1 MIIATAG
8 HVDHGKT
15 LLVKAL
21 TGIDTDRLP
30 EEKQRGM
37 TIDLGFAY
45 LPTESG
51 ESIGFVD
58 VPGHER
64 FIRNMLCGVTGVD
77 FVLFIVAADDGPMP
91 QSVEHLAIVDLLGVR
106 AGAVVLTKVDRVA
119 ADRLAE
125 ARQEIAI
132 LTAGSVLA
140 DAPIFPV
147 SSPTGAGIA
156 ELKAHLIEAARQRH
170 RRAARGNFRLAVDRC
185 FTVAGAG
192 VVVTGTVVSGSIG
205 VGDKV
210 RALLSGVAVRVRA
223 IRAQNAQAGSGRA
236 GQRCALNLAG
246 ADLRPNSISRG
257 DWIVGADGPSPV
269 TKLDARIRVLGSEQR
284 PLGHWTSVHLHL
296 GAADVTGR
304 VAVLEGPSI
313 HPGETGLVQLALDR
327 PIGAAHGDGFIVRD
341 QSAQRTIGGGRVIDI
356 FTPPRGRA
364 KPQRL
369 AHIKAMEQEADDRAL
384 AALLE
389 AAPEGLN
396 LSRFA
401 ANRNL
406 RPDEVAALLRPAGIV
421 TVATEAGQYGFASAQ
436 WDRLKASALEVLAA
450 WHRRMPDAVGPSEEM
465 LLAGLKLR
473 LPRATLTAMVAE
485 LARHGLI
492 VRAATGLRLSSHR
505 PRLDPA
511 DARLWSKI
519 APLLEENPLR
529 PPLVQDIAAAL
540 AEDAHKID
548 ALLARAARHGL
559 VVRLSKNRF
568 FQPCA
573 LRQLGDIAEA
583 LAQAS
588 GNRLVTA
595 GAFRDRAGIG
605 RNLTIEVLEFFDR
618 MKFTRRIGD
627 ARQVLRPAG
636 VVFGAGT
643 DGKETHPGGAP
654 GLQIR

>member
-21 TGIDTDRLP
+21 TGVDTDRLP
-30 EEKQRGM
+30 EEKRRGM

-51 ESIGFVD
+51 ESISFVD

-64 FIRNMLCGVTGVD
+64 FMRNMLCGVTGID
-77 FVLFIVAADDGPMP
+77 FVLLIVAADDGPMP
-91 QSVEHLAIVDLLGVR
+91 QSVEHLAIVDLLSVR
-106 AGAVVLTKVDRVA
+106 AGAVALTKIDRVA
-119 ADRLAE
+119 ADRLVE
-125 ARQEIAI
+125 AREEIAF
-132 LTAGSVLA
+132 LTTGSILA

-147 SSPTGAGIA
+147 AATTGAGVA
-156 ELKAHLIEAARQRH
+156 ELKAHLIEAARRRH

-185 FTVAGAG
+185 FTLAGAG
-192 VVVTGTVVSGSIG
+192 VVVTGTAVSGSIG

-210 RALLSGVAVRVRA
+210 RALLADVAVRVRA
-223 IRAQNAQAGSGRA
+223 IRAQNAQADRSRA
-236 GQRCALNLAG
+236 GERCALNLTG
-246 ADLRPNSISRG
+246 ADLRPTSISRG
-257 DWIVGADGPSPV
+257 DWIVGADAPSPV
-269 TKLDARIRVLGSEQR
+269 TKLDARIRMLGGERR
-284 PLGHWTSVHLHL
+284 PLGQWTSVHLHL
-296 GAADVTGR
+296 GAADVTGH

-313 HPGETGLVQLALDR
+313 HPGETGLVQFVLDR
-327 PIGAAHGDGFIVRD
+327 PIGAGHGDRFIVRD

-369 AHIKAMEQEADDRAL
+369 AHIRAMEQEADDRAL
-384 AALLE
+384 AALLG
-389 AAPEGLN
+389 AAPGGLN
-396 LSRFA
+396 LLRFA

-406 RPDEVAALLRPAGIV
+406 RQEEAAALLERAGIV
-421 TVATEAGQYGFASAQ
+421 TVATEDGQCGFAGAQ
-436 WDRLKASALEVLAA
+436 WDRLKASALEALAA

-473 LPRATLTAMVAE
+473 LPRAALTVMVAE
-485 LARHGLI
+485 LAGDGLI
-492 VRAATGLRLSSHR
+492 VRAATGLRLPSHP
-505 PRLDPA
+505 PRTATA
-511 DARLWSKI
+511 DAPLWARI
-519 APLLEENPLR
+519 APLLAENPLR
-529 PPLVQDIAAAL
+529 PPLGQDIAAAI
-540 AEDAHKID
+540 AEDAHKVV
-548 ALLARAARHGL
+548 AVLARAARHGL

-573 LRQLGDIAEA
+573 LRRLGDIAQA

-588 GNRLVTA
+588 SNRLVTA

-627 ARQVLRPAG
+627 ARQVLRPAEF
-636 VVFGAGT
+636 VFGAGT